1 MKQLRIS
8 IIFLQALLLC
18 LGPVSAYAYNA
29 GNATENTP
37 WYGVSSGS
45 SVNIRTSPDS
55 SSSSNI
61 IVGEALNNGQAIEI
75 VGVPNNLWY
84 KVRYTYNGDTAYVS
98 AQYLTVLSANYGIV
112 IAASGCQLKSV
123 ANGGYTVLTASLG
136 SRMPYS
142 DSKTISQQIWLKCA
156 YAKWSGWVNTY
167 CNYDFKT
174 YDFLNDLSL
183 R

>member
-1 MKQLRIS
+1 MKQVRI
-8 IIFLQALLLC
+8 IIGLLLVLLLC
-18 LGPVSAYAYNA
+18 LDPVSAYAYYA

-37 WYGVSSGS
+37 WYGSCSGS
-45 SVNIRTSPDS
+45 SVNIRTSPEIL
-55 SSSSNI
+55 SNNYT
-61 IVGEALNNGQAIEI
+61 GEALNNNQAIEI
-75 VGVPNNLWY
+75 VGVPNNSWY
-84 KVRYTYNGDTAYVS
+84 KVRYTYNGDTGYVS

-123 ANGGYTVLTASLG
+123 ANGGYTILTASLG

-167 CNYDFKT
+167 GNYDFKT
-174 YDFLNDLSL
+174 YDF
-183 R
+183 